1 MHRFLTSAIALAVAL
16 VAAPSQSF
24 AHHVMGGGVP
34 DTLMSGLLS
43 GFGHPIIGIDHL
55 AFIVLV
61 GISAAFTTRRL
72 LTPLVFIAAT
82 LLGCMMTIAGVALP
96 YAEVVITASV
106 VLVGGMVVSGH
117 SFPAIWY
124 MVVYGLAGVFHGW
137 AYGESIIGAE
147 PTPVVAYLVGFGLVQ
162 YAIALATGWV
172 VLSIAKAAGP
182 DAVRPRLAGAVA
194 AGVGLAFLVEN
205 IEGMMFG

>member
-72 LTPLVFIAAT
+72 LTPLVFIAAKANTET
-82 LLGCMMTIAGVALP
+82 LRQLGEPLDPANWAASPMILP
-96 YAEVVITASV
+96 ER
-106 VLVGGMVVSGH
+106 
-117 SFPAIWY
+117 
-124 MVVYGLAGVFHGW
+124 GLARRRVDEWFQ
-137 AYGESIIGAE
+137 SLGAQADIYAQ
-147 PTPVVAYLVGFGLVQ
+147 VAGNEAIVSMVSLGFGVGVVPQIVLNNSP
-162 YAIALATGWV
+162 LADTV
-172 VLSIAKAAGP
+172 RVLDVTPGLEAY
-182 DAVRPRLAGAVA
+182 D
-194 AGVGLAFLVEN
+194 VGLFTLEKKLASPLISAFWSQLQ
-205 IEGMMFG
+205 